1 MKEKLKLKLKA
12 KTLWIPVSLIVFSFM
27 LIAVVFVNLISK
39 NLKSTLNNELTQQ
52 IENADRQVDIGL
64 LLVSSS
70 QLPADAFLGLEGD
83 DDELAKDLIKQTD
96 SLGLDDVFITDL
108 KGSLVYS
115 ESDKDGVEY
124 SSDFGPDF
132 MNMLSNAPKE
142 ANATKVVYFN
152 KHIVGYVPIFD
163 VETPKGFIV
172 FSIDIPEELKDIAN
186 TFMSSHSNS
195 AEASEIILVSEHLMN
210 INNSA
215 QANAKRILNRMYIT
229 MAVILIPTLALI
241 IFVLGTN
248 ARSIIL
254 RIRRLLQAFVM
265 QAYGDLTQEVYV
277 GSEDEVAELTKTFN
291 TTNRKLHDM
300 VGRIVHNAE
309 SVASSSNQLSLTAKN
324 ISSDAKEQKDK
335 TDIVSRAMEQLSVTF
350 HEVSSN
356 TSSASSSANEAND
369 LATKGG
375 EVVVQTISGMN
386 RIADSVRES
395 SATVEALGERS
406 EQIGEIIK
414 VINDIAGQTNL
425 LALNAAIEAARAG
438 EQGRG
443 FAVVADEVRKLAER
457 TTSATNEIGDM
468 IKGIQDDTGKAVES
482 MHTGTREVEDGVKL
496 SSEAGEALEKIVT
509 SVQNVTDM
517 IQQISAAVEEQSS
530 ASDDIINSICDVATI
545 TGQNSENAQAS
556 SEAILDLNSMA
567 TELHEMVSEFKLSQ
581 THKNRAESVVLN
593 HLNDPE
599 PGQEVGST
607 NL

>member
-1 MKEKLKLKLKA
+1 
-12 KTLWIPVSLIVFSFM
+12 M

-39 NLKSTLNNELTQQ
+39 NLKSTLNNELTQL

-64 LLVSSS
+64 LLVSST

-83 DDELAKDLIKQTD
+83 DDELAKDLIKQTS

-108 KGSLVYS
+108 QGSLIFS
-115 ESDKDGVEY
+115 ESDKEGVEY
-124 SSDFGPDF
+124 NSEFGPDF
-132 MNMLSNAPKE
+132 KNLLTNAPKK
-142 ANATKVVYFN
+142 ANSIKVIYFKN
-152 KHIVGYVPIFD
+152 HIVGYAPIFD

-172 FSIDIPEELKDIAN
+172 FAIDIPEELKDITS
-186 TFMSSHSNS
+186 TFMRSHSNS
-195 AEASEIILVSEHLMN
+195 AESDEIILISEHLMN

-215 QANAKRILNRMYIT
+215 QASAKRILNKMYIT

-248 ARSIIL
+248 ARNIIL
-254 RIRRLLQAFVM
+254 RIRRLLEAFIRQAD
-265 QAYGDLTQEVYV
+265 GDLTQKVYV
-277 GSEDEVAELTKTFN
+277 GSEDEVADLTQSFN
-291 TTNRKLHDM
+291 ATNRKLHDM
-300 VGRIVHNAE
+300 VGQIVRNAV
-309 SVASSSNQLSLTAKN
+309 SVASSSNQLSETAKN
-324 ISSDAKEQKDK
+324 ISSDAMDQKDK
-335 TDIVSRAMEQLSVTF
+335 TDIVARSMEQLSVTF
-350 HEVSSN
+350 LEVSRN
-356 TSSASSSANEAND
+356 TSSASTSANEAND

-375 EVVVQTISGMN
+375 DVVVKTVSGMN

-482 MHTGTREVEDGVKL
+482 MHAGTKEVEEGVKL
-496 SSEAGEALEKIVT
+496 SREAGEALEKIVT
-509 SVQNVTDM
+509 SVQNVTEM

-530 ASDDIINSICDVATI
+530 ASGDIINSISDVSSI
-545 TGQNSENAQAS
+545 TSKNSDNAQAS

-567 TELHEMVSEFKLSQ
+567 SELHELVSEFKLDQ
-581 THKNRAESVVLN
+581 TREDRAGNVGLN
-593 HLNDPE
+593 QLNSPE
-599 PGQEVGST
+599 PGEEGDTT
-607 NL
+607 NV